1 MNKERKMGGIEEITE
16 LDEEERNEK
25 KLPPAIV
32 DEINKISIS
41 INTHKHQEPD
51 TKYAKPIYKC

>member
-1 MNKERKMGGIEEITE
+1 MGGIEEITE